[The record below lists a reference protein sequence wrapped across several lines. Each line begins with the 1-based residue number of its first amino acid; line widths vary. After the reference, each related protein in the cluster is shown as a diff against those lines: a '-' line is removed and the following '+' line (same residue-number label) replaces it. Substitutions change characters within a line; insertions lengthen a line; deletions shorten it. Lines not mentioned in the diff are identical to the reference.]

1 MGARTLALISET
13 DTVKRRRELVHH
25 GVALM
30 FSRWERQMYEA
41 LPAACGC
48 TILVHASEA
57 WLATDI
63 GDLDAG
69 WLQASY

>member
-1 MGARTLALISET
+1 
-13 DTVKRRRELVHH
+13 
-25 GVALM
+25 
-30 FSRWERQMYEA
+30 MYEA
-41 LPAACGC
+41 LPAASGC

>member
-1 MGARTLALISET
+1 
-13 DTVKRRRELVHH
+13 
-25 GVALM
+25 
-30 FSRWERQMYEA
+30 MYEA

-57 WLATDI
+57 WLATDT